1 MKRQSRSSRSQDAI
15 ACSKLDLV
23 RPYVEDLRQCDRL
36 RSHSLRRV
44 FEIGVDPL
52 GGAAV
57 AYWQPIQEMY
67 GIDLTVVN
75 DRVDP
80 QFSFMTVGSRSED
93 PHGLLQSLCD
103 GQSGQAEG

>member
-1 MKRQSRSSRSQDAI
+1 M
-15 ACSKLDLV
+15 
-23 RPYVEDLRQCDRL
+23 RPYVEDLRHVIDFEVI
-36 RSHSLRRV
+36 RSAGVR
-44 FEIGVDPL
+44 IGVDPL

-80 QFSFMTVGSRSED
+80 QFCVHDRWITI
-93 PHGLLQSLCD
+93 
-103 GQSGQAEG
+103 